1 MKNIYL
7 FVSFIVLIIVSGC
20 LENTVSTDLNYSGM
34 THDTLSVSSVSGF
47 NYQTPPE
54 LGNSTVLYL
63 GTDSNGFHNPFALF
77 KVQSNSVN
85 TSETFSSFL
94 DSSIVMIR
102 LKQT

>member
-63 GTDSNGFHNPFALF
+63 GTDLKYKVIAL
-77 KVQSNSVN
+77 
-85 TSETFSSFL
+85 
-94 DSSIVMIR
+94 IH
-102 LKQT
+102 LKRFPLF